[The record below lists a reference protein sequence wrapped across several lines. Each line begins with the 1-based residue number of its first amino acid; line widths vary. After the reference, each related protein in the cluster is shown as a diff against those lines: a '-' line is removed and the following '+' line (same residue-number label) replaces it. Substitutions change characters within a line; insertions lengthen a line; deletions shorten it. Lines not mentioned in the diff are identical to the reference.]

1 VQHCAAK
8 GITLVECNV
17 GLNQEPF
24 LHMSESAVAEAVAV
38 LADPAARPVLV
49 NQSPFFCCP
58 CIFLFFRVDGYPP
71 GPFFKVFC
79 STGRSKTGVVVACY
93 RRRRLGWA
101 LASVLQ
107 EYEQYTDP
115 DGGLADMTFV
125 ETFRG

>member
-1 VQHCAAK
+1 
-8 GITLVECNV
+8 
-17 GLNQEPF
+17 
-24 LHMSESAVAEAVAV
+24 
-38 LADPAARPVLV
+38 
-49 NQSPFFCCP
+49 
-58 CIFLFFRVDGYPP
+58 
-71 GPFFKVFC
+71 
-79 STGRSKTGVVVACY
+79 VVVACY